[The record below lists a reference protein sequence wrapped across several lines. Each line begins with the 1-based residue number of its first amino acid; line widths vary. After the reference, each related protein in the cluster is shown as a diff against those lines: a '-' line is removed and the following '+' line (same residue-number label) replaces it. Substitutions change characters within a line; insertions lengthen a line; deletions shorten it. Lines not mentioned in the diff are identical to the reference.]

1 MSDLTTRSVEIER
14 IRTIATYI
22 EEIIGF
28 VRTIDLEEKTCL
40 SLITLIKRDLH
51 LVDKVA
57 EVSVLGDTWLQK
69 SLVRF
74 THMIRAIRKC
84 ATSTGN
90 CSVDGISLVPS
101 GRSATIC
108 EAIIQHRRLPCGLC

>member
-40 SLITLIKRDLH
+40 SLITLIKRDLQ

-57 EVSVLGDTWLQK
+57 EVSVLSDTWLQK
-69 SLVRF
+69 SLVSF
-74 THMIRAIRKC
+74 THMIRATRKC

-90 CSVDGISLVPS
+90 CSVDSISQLQS
-101 GRSATIC
+101 GPYTTIS
-108 EAIIQHRRLPCGLC
+108 ETIIP